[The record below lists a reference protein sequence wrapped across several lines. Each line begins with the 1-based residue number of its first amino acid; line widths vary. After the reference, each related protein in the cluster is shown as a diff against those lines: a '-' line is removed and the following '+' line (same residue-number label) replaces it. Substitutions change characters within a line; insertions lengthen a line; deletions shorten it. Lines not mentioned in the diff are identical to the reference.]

1 MVDLASHTPTVLA
14 AATAST
20 GEAVATSSV
29 ERDGTLD
36 PPGISIQLPTC
47 LM

>member
-1 MVDLASHTPTVLA
+1 MVAPASPTPTVLA
-14 AATAST
+14 EATAST

-36 PPGISIQLPTC
+36 LPGMSTQTAAC